1 LKYVAFKDLKKK
13 KVLSAETVLLF
24 GFLLIIFVG
33 SLLLFLPFSN
43 TFHSLH
49 PKYYFDC
56 LFTAVSCVCV
66 TGLSTVTPA
75 VDFTPFGQG
84 VMLLLIQV
92 GGLGFMTIAVLLSR
106 IIRRKITPKEQL
118 IAAQAYGLASNENVR
133 GLITRIVLRTLL
145 IEGVG
150 ALLLLSR
157 MWVYAESF
165 GKAIWMSV
173 FHSVSAFCNAGFDLF
188 SFEEGSLTGI
198 YNDYLILSVLM
209 VLIVVGG
216 IGFVIWDDLYDNLRK
231 KRRKLSVY
239 SRFILIATLV
249 LILSGTVLTLIFEWD
264 NPLTLG
270 KMSYFEKGFNALF
283 HSVSLRTAGFA
294 SFGNAAMRETTKLVS
309 CIFMFIGGASGSTA
323 GGVKVG
329 TVGIILFSVFASAVG
344 KKTLVIGK
352 RTINWQVVQR
362 ATALFFIGVFIIF
375 AFTGVIALLE
385 NKDTVDLLYEV
396 TSAFATV
403 GLSANLTASLSI
415 PTKLLIMVL
424 MYFGRVGVL
433 TITAS
438 LAGRTAGAENGIK
451 YPDTNFYIG

>member
-1 LKYVAFKDLKKK
+1 MKNRTLTDLKKK
-13 KVLSAETVLLF
+13 KVVSAETILLV
-24 GFLLIIFVG
+24 GFLLMILAG
-33 SLLLFLPFSN
+33 SFLLFMPFSN
-43 TFHSLH
+43 TFGSFH
-49 PKYYFDC
+49 PKYYLDC

-75 VDFTPFGQG
+75 IDYTVFGQA

-118 IAAQAYGLASNENVR
+118 VAAQAYGLSSNENVR
-133 GLITRIVLRTLL
+133 GLITRIFLRTLL
-145 IEGVG
+145 IEAVG
-150 ALLLLSR
+150 AALLFIR
-157 MWVYAESF
+157 MYHYADSVWR
-165 GKAIWMSV
+165 AIWMSI

-188 SFEEGSLTGI
+188 AFEDGSLTGI
-198 YNDYLILSVLM
+198 YNDYLVLCVLM
-209 VLIVVGG
+209 VLVVVGG

-231 KRRKLSVY
+231 KKRKLSVY
-239 SRFILIATLV
+239 SKFILIATLI
-249 LILSGTVLTLIFEWD
+249 LILSCAALTLIFEWS
-264 NPLTLG
+264 NTETFG
-270 KMSYFEKGFNALF
+270 KMHYFDRFFSALF

-294 SFGNAAMRETTKLVS
+294 TVPNAALTETTKLMS
-309 CIFMFIGGASGSTA
+309 CMFMFIGGASGSTA
-323 GGVKVG
+323 GGIKVG
-329 TVGIILFSVFASAVG
+329 TVGIILFSVFASAIG

-362 ATALFFIGVFIIF
+362 ATALFFIGLFIVLI
-375 AFTGVIALLE
+375 FTGAVALIE
-385 NKDTVDLLYEV
+385 NVDTVDLLYEI

-403 GLSANLTASLSI
+403 GLSAGRTPHLSVA
-415 PTKLLIMVL
+415 TKFLLMIL

-438 LAGRTAGAENGIK
+438 LAGRVGASDSGVR